1 MRWVRIRYQ
10 SYSYRPTHCQN
21 TQTFFSSIHA
31 MVSWSVACSCSP
43 RPPVSYAPLIG
54 YDPHGIKRRVAGAA
68 LVRIAYFI
76 RTITFRRKDA
86 RERCRGKGS
95 RAGNSPWPRSEP
107 WDRIDGCASQGT
119 TIRSGGLETG
129 TGLGLETGTQLVLA
143 SLPAFSRKSRRV
155 CRACDDA
162 PPVHQASPGRHRG
175 SCDGHAK
182 RCVVEDS
189 THPTRLPVC
198 SPVVLESGLLFG

>member
-1 MRWVRIRYQ
+1 
-10 SYSYRPTHCQN
+10 
-21 TQTFFSSIHA
+21 
-31 MVSWSVACSCSP
+31 MVFWSVACSCSP
-43 RPPVSYAPLIG
+43 RPPVSYAPLID

-76 RTITFRRKDA
+76 RTTTFRRKDA

-129 TGLGLETGTQLVLA
+129 TGLETGMGLETGTQLVLA

-162 PPVHQASPGRHRG
+162 PPVLRRHRAAIA
-175 SCDGHAK
+175 DHVTA
-182 RCVVEDS
+182 
-189 THPTRLPVC
+189 TRNGASSRTRRTLPVYP
-198 SPVVLESGLLFG
+198 SVAL